1 MKEGMSSVDIRYV
14 VRELQWLV
22 GSRVDKIYHD
32 GDEIRIKLRTKEG
45 RADLIL
51 QAGKR
56 FHITSYVKESPKR
69 PSSFTMLLR
78 KYLAGGFIDAIEQHS
93 FDRIVKLQIGGY
105 TLIGELFGK
114 GNIVLVDPENRIV
127 SALRY
132 EEYSD
137 RSIKPNAE
145 YRFPPAREN
154 PLEVGFKRFLE
165 LMREDENL
173 ELVRALARKLNMGGL
188 YAEEISI
195 RAGFEK
201 TTPVNRLSDD
211 DLGMVYEAML
221 KTFNDE
227 PRPNI
232 VFKDG
237 SMHDVVPIELRV
249 YGGLEKR
256 YFKTFSEALD
266 EYFGRITVEKA
277 KEEQTRKLEAKKRAL
292 LMTLKRQEEMLRGF
306 EKAMKENQE
315 IGDIIYANYALVER
329 LLEEFRKAT
338 ETLGWEEFKKR
349 IEEGRKSGNKV
360 ALMVKG
366 IDPKE
371 KAVTV
376 ELEGRKVR
384 LHLTKSL
391 GENAELYYEKAKKF
405 RHKYEGALKAYG
417 DTKGKLEEVEKL
429 IEEELKK
436 ELKVRRIE
444 RKKRKWF
451 EKFRWFVSSEGFLVL
466 AGRDAGTNEI
476 LIKRH
481 MEEEDLYCHADVY
494 GAPHVI
500 IKGGQKAGEKTV
512 FEACQF
518 AVSMSRAWSQGLY
531 SADAYWAYPD
541 QVTKQAPS
549 GEYMGKGAFMVYGK
563 RNWMHGLPLELAVGI
578 ISYEGEEYAV
588 CAPVDAIKAHTRRYI
603 IIRPG
608 RLKKGELVKRIR
620 GILGKWGYRV
630 REEDLNAILPPGGGE
645 IAELAGGS

>member
-1 MKEGMSSVDIRYV
+1 MKEEMSSVDIRYV

-22 GSRVDKIYHD
+22 GSRVDKVYHD

-56 FHITSYVKESPKR
+56 FHLTSYVKEAPKQ

-78 KYLAGGFIDAIEQHS
+78 KYLGGGFIDAIEQHQ
-93 FDRIVKLQIGGY
+93 FDRIVKIRVGNY
-105 TLIGELFGK
+105 TLIGELFRR
-114 GNIVLVDPENRIV
+114 GNIILVDSENRII

-132 EEYSD
+132 EEYRD
-137 RSIKPNAE
+137 RAIKPNAE

-154 PLEVGFKRFLE
+154 PLDVSFERFLE
-165 LMREDENL
+165 LMRENENL

-201 TTPVNRLSDD
+201 TTPVRELSDD
-211 DLGMVYEAML
+211 DLRRVYEAML
-221 KTFNDE
+221 STFNDE

-237 SMHDVVPIELRV
+237 NMHDVVPIELRV
-249 YGGLEKR
+249 YEGLEKR
-256 YFKTFSEALD
+256 YFNTFSEALD
-266 EYFGRITVEKA
+266 EYFGRLTIEKA
-277 KEEQTRKLEAKKRAL
+277 RIEQTRKLEAKKRQL
-292 LMTLKRQEEMLRGF
+292 LMTLKKQEEMLKGF
-306 EKAMKENQE
+306 EKAMNENQE
-315 IGDIIYANYALVER
+315 IGDLIYANYSVVER
-329 LLEEFRKAT
+329 LLEEFKRAT
-338 ETLGWEEFKKR
+338 EKLGWDEFKKR
-349 IEEGRKSGNKV
+349 IEEGKKAGNRV

-371 KAVTV
+371 KAVTI
-376 ELEGRKVR
+376 ELEGKKVK
-384 LHLTKSL
+384 LHLDRSL

-405 RHKYEGALKAYG
+405 RHKYEGALKAYE
-417 DTKGKLEEVEKL
+417 DTKRKLEEVEKL
-429 IEEELKK
+429 IEEEMKK
-436 ELKVRRIE
+436 ELNVKKIE
-444 RKKRKWF
+444 RRKKKWF

-466 AGRDAGTNEI
+466 AGKDASTNEI

-481 MEEEDLYCHADVY
+481 MSDNDLYCHADVY

-500 IKGGQKAGEKTV
+500 IKDGQKAGEKTI

-531 SADAYWAYPD
+531 SADAYWAYPG

-549 GEYMGKGAFMVYGK
+549 GEYLGKGAFMVYGK
-563 RNWMHGLPLELAVGI
+563 RNWLHGLPLKLAVGVV
-578 ISYEGEEYAV
+578 SYEGEDFVV
-588 CAPVDAIKAHTRRYI
+588 CAPVDAIKAHTKRYI
-603 IIRPG
+603 VIRPG
-608 RLKKGELVKRIR
+608 RLKKGELVKKIKA
-620 GILGKWGYRV
+620 ILEKWGYRV

-645 IAELAGGS
+645 IAEVVG